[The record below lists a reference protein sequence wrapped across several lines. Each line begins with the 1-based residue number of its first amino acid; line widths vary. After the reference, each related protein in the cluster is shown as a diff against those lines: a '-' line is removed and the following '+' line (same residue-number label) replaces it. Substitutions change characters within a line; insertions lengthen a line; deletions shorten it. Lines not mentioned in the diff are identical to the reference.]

1 MPAYSGRVLRS
12 LASHRKWHCQEH
24 RVLQVVEC
32 GLLDRESASRQVVGE
47 NLLTVPT
54 SSASVCAHIHHN
66 DVMVGKF
73 CSIRFSASRVVAV
86 DRINFQR
93 RSPWTS
99 ALQSRVVELFGPER
113 RADVFWVTIGD
124 GLPTQAF
131 TNPKRL
137 AGCLSTFYCGTKVP
151 GDQRR
156 SVAHRSTRS
165 DVAVGPQCHSP
176 IAIDRALWEPGPW
189 SSALFG
195 HTHDLGGAIRT
206 SCPSRPPSKP
216 CSGNAWQA
224 FQG

>member
-1 MPAYSGRVLRS
+1 MALSGASRSPSGRVWAPGPRVS
-12 LASHRKWHCQEH
+12 EPPSCGRKFTH
-24 RVLQVVEC
+24 
-32 GLLDRESASRQVVGE
+32 SAGI
-47 NLLTVPT
+47 L
-54 SSASVCAHIHHN
+54 SASVCAHIHHN

-93 RSPWTS
+93 RSSWTS

-156 SVAHRSTRS
+156 SVAHSSTRS

-195 HTHDLGGAIRT
+195 RLWAH
-206 SCPSRPPSKP
+206 SRPGRCDSHVLSVPSAVKTLFWKCLASLP
-216 CSGNAWQA
+216 RLTTPLLTE
-224 FQG
+224 